1 MEKLSSDDLALI
13 DELFKTVFRDIITE
27 EQKIKDEHPEEWAE
41 YVNIYNEFDALM
53 LNIVKKD
60 PGFISRRY
68 YGKRKAGAVSNGKV
82 YPETETD

>member
-13 DELFKTVFRDIITE
+13 DDLFKTVFRDIITE
-27 EQKIKDEHPEEWAE
+27 EQKIKAEHPEEGAE

-60 PGFISRRY
+60 PGFISRIY
-68 YGKRKAGAVSNGKV
+68 YGKRKGKEVDNGKT
-82 YPETETD
+82 PENERN